1 MNSTVYYIDE
11 RKHSASQ
18 ELAHF
23 LRICIANVCRPWN
36 ELVFLC
42 IGSDRV
48 TGDSLG
54 PFIGYQLEK
63 HAPRSF
69 SVYGTLEDPVHALNL
84 AEVLDKIK
92 RKHPRALIVAVD
104 ASLGSRKHLGFIS
117 VGTGSIRPGA
127 GVKKELPDIGDV
139 FITGIVNLSGSFE
152 HLLLSTTRLS
162 LVVSMADA
170 ITAGILQIF
179 PERLRGTQTRP
190 VLIPHTPEPEGRRLC
205 CANDCAC
212 AALREEDSSSKG
224 SEIAF

>member
-11 RKHSASQ
+11 RKNSASR

-54 PFIGYQLEK
+54 PFIGYQLAK
-63 HAPRSF
+63 QTSPAF
-69 SVYGTLEDPVHALNL
+69 SVYGTLEEPVHALNL
-84 AEVLDKIK
+84 AEALETIK
-92 RKHPRALIVAVD
+92 RKHPRALVVAVD
-104 ASLGSRKHLGFIS
+104 ASLGSKKHLGFIS

-139 FITGIVNLSGSFE
+139 FITGIVNLAGSFE

-179 PERLRGTQTRP
+179 PENLPASGERP
-190 VLIPHTPEPEGRRLC
+190 LFFPHAAEAGGRRLC

-212 AALREEDSSSKG
+212 TELFEGSCENSSG
-224 SEIAF
+224 STF